1 MSFVDIISQIVGVE
15 IFVYSDNS
23 LQAVLFNT
31 VCLLTRYLNHQ
42 RKGIDFCCDNV
53 SAICIK
59 CSSLC
64 QREFQ
69 IISFRT
75 YNNWFGSKT
84 LLLTILMIKKGKN

>member
-1 MSFVDIISQIVGVE
+1 MGVE
-15 IFVYSDNS
+15 IFVYSDNL

-31 VCLLTRYLNHQ
+31 VCLLTRFLNLNHR

-59 CSSLC
+59 CLSLC

-75 YNNWFGSKT
+75 HNNWFGSKT
-84 LLLTILMIKKGKN
+84 LF